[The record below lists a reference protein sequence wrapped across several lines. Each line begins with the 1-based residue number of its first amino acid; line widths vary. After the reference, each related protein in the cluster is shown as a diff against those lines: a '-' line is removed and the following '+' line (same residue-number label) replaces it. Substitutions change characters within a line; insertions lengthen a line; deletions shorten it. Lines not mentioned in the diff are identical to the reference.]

1 MASVAL
7 NSSSDRRAFW
17 VARYR
22 WRVWLNLAMGKRGSD
37 LWKASVLTRLFCRN
51 WNASSRVRIT
61 SSSRDQRDADVHRRR
76 PDDCEPLRN
85 DGVSFAGS
93 RNVKNDIF
101 VDVRRLLLIF
111 QEEQTSKFFKM
122 VNNLFTL
129 GRHQCRSA
137 TEQLFL
143 DAN

>member
-22 WRVWLNLAMGKRGSD
+22 WMVWLNLAMGKRGSD

-51 WNASSRVRIT
+51 WNASSRVRIS
-61 SSSRDQRDADVHRRR
+61 SSSREQRDADVHRRR
-76 PDDCEPLRN
+76 PDDCE
-85 DGVSFAGS
+85 DEAASFAGR
-93 RNVKNDIF
+93 RNVRNDIF
-101 VDVRRLLLIF
+101 VDVRRRRLSLIF
-111 QEEQTSKFFKM
+111 QEEQTSNFFKM
-122 VNNLFTL
+122 VNNLFTR
-129 GRHQCRSA
+129 GSHQCRSA